1 MCVHSTQSLPLCAH
15 SSVFVVRLAGSD
27 NGFGTRQVTAQ
38 QSGSAGVAC
47 YLSTRCPAETAKG
60 SWWHSGWG
68 YEQPATMER
77 NLRSVP
83 SAFTVSVRHRCL
95 VLLVVYCTSGGKTAA
110 FNINAVIFVCVCVS
124 ILLGSYS
131 ITNVLPSAPDITQ
144 FKQGVKSVAGK
155 LSVLANG
162 VMTSIQ
168 VSKTTIIY

>member
-1 MCVHSTQSLPLCAH
+1 
-15 SSVFVVRLAGSD
+15 
-27 NGFGTRQVTAQ
+27 
-38 QSGSAGVAC
+38 
-47 YLSTRCPAETAKG
+47 
-60 SWWHSGWG
+60 
-68 YEQPATMER
+68 MER

-95 VLLVVYCTSGGKTAA
+95 VLLVVCCTSGEKTAA
-110 FNINAVIFVCVCVS
+110 FNINAVIFVCVCVC

-168 VSKTTIIY
+168 VSKNTIIY